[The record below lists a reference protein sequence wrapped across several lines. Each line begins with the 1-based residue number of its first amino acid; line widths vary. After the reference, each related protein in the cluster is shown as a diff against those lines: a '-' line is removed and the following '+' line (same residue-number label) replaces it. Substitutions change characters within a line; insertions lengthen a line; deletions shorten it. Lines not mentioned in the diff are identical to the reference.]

1 LPHSGV
7 IPISHEG
14 RSITVAVGGGDDG
27 GEFFEV
33 RTVQYLT
40 QDSGTTNASE
50 SVPFVEVAHH
60 VDGRYVL
67 INLSTAQARALVHA
81 LVRSADA
88 GDCTTGRDSPGSED
102 EEWAE
107 VSVLSVEPRSSCC
120 PGTSPKSWPVKGRT
134 LVKLPDPDTTSLA
147 IA

>member
-1 LPHSGV
+1 MALDPEPVEEFPRETDAREALTDSQVLRPADCPVWCCLPHSG
-7 IPISHEG
+7 ITPISHEG
-14 RSITVAVGGGDDG
+14 RSITVVVGRGDDG

-40 QDSGTTNASE
+40 QDSGSTNASE
-50 SVPFVEVAHH
+50 SGPFVEVAHH

-88 GDCTTGRDSPGSED
+88 ADCTTGRDRLGSKT
-102 EEWAE
+102 EE
-107 VSVLSVEPRSSCC
+107 
-120 PGTSPKSWPVKGRT
+120 
-134 LVKLPDPDTTSLA
+134 
-147 IA
+147 

>member
-1 LPHSGV
+1 MASDPEPVEEFPHGTHAREALTDSQALRPAVCPDWCCLPHSGV
-7 IPISHEG
+7 FPISHEG
-14 RSITVAVGGGDDG
+14 RSITVVVGCGDDG

-40 QDSGTTNASE
+40 QDFGTTYASE

-88 GDCTTGRDSPGSED
+88 GDCTTGRDSLGSED
-102 EEWAE
+102 EE
-107 VSVLSVEPRSSCC
+107 
-120 PGTSPKSWPVKGRT
+120 
-134 LVKLPDPDTTSLA
+134 
-147 IA
+147 